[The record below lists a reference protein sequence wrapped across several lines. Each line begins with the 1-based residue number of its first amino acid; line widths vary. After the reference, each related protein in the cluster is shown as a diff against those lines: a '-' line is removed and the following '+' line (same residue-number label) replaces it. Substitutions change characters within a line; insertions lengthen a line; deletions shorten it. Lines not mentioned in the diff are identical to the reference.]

1 MAFPGSPPLVMLI
14 RHGEKPPDGGGSP
27 NGVDDDG
34 NVSEFSLT
42 PKGWSRAGALVKFFR
57 APTVAGVETPTVI
70 YAATAVQKKG
80 SPHGCRPSQTV
91 TPLAQAA
98 GHAIRLDTTFAVTQ
112 EAALANAI
120 LQEAGVV
127 LVCWEHHALTALV
140 QGLLS
145 DPTFTTAYDGTR
157 FDLVWLL
164 RPGDNGITVATQ
176 ALLFGD
182 AGVQ

>member
-1 MAFPGSPPLVMLI
+1 MAFPASPPLVMLI
-14 RHGEKPPDGGGSP
+14 RHGEKPPDGGGLP

-57 APTVAGVETPTVI
+57 VPSVAGIETPKVI
-70 YAATAVQKKG
+70 YAAAPVQKKG
-80 SPHGCRPSQTV
+80 SPHGCRPSETV

-98 GHAIRLDTTFAVTQ
+98 GPGVRFDTTFAVTQ
-112 EAALANAI
+112 EGSLVQAI
-120 LQEAGVV
+120 LQEPGVV
-127 LVCWEHHALTALV
+127 LVCWEHHALTTIV

-145 DPTFTTAYDGTR
+145 DPTFTLPYDGTR

-164 RPGDNGITVATQ
+164 RPGDTGITVAMQ

-182 AGVQ
+182 AGVT